1 MQETRERVLD
11 ALSEGPVTGPELAER
26 LDVSRAAVW
35 KHVEALRE
43 AGFGIASE
51 DEGYALAE
59 VPEFGGVAVEYGLE
73 APFDVE
79 YHESIPSTNARARD
93 LADEGK
99 SDVAVLADEQTG
111 GRGRLDREW
120 SSPSGGVWLSLLV
133 RPDVPPAHAPAFTL
147 AAAVAV
153 TRAAREAG
161 VDARIK
167 WPNDVVVSE
176 ANDSPSE
183 RSSDDVVVS
192 GEDSAGLAVERKLAG
207 ILTEMEGEADRV
219 SWVVVG
225 MGINANV
232 DPADLP
238 SEARPATLSAEA
250 GAVDRRLF
258 TQRVLEEFDELR
270 GEPRAVIPAWREHA
284 TTLGTRVRVDT
295 PGGEVVGDAVDVEFP
310 GTLVVDT
317 GDERVQVTAGD
328 CEHLRPIVD

>member
-43 AGFGIASE
+43 EGFGIASE

-59 VPEFGGVAVEYGLE
+59 VPEFGGAAVEYGLE

-79 YHESIPSTNARARD
+79 FHDSIPSTNARARD
-93 LADEGK
+93 LAGEGAA
-99 SDVAVLADEQTG
+99 DVAVLADEQTG

-120 SSPSGGVWLSLLV
+120 SSPSGGIWLSLLV
-133 RPDVPPAHAPAFTL
+133 RPDVPATHAPTFTL

-161 VDARIK
+161 VDAGIK
-167 WPNDVVVSE
+167 WPNDVVVSG
-176 ANDSPSE
+176 ANDGPSE
-183 RSSDDVVVS
+183 RSSDDVVVP
-192 GEDSAGLAVERKLAG
+192 GEGREGGAVERKLAG

-232 DPADLP
+232 DPEELP
-238 SEARPATLSAEA
+238 SEARPATLSGEV

-258 TQRVLEEFDELR
+258 TQRVVEEFDELR
-270 GEPRAVIPAWREHA
+270 SEPESVVPAWREYA
-284 TTLGTRVRVDT
+284 TTLGRRVRVDT
-295 PGGEVVGDAVDVEFP
+295 SAGEVVGEAVDIEFP
-310 GTLVVDT
+310 GALVVDT
-317 GDERVQVTAGD
+317 GDERVTVTAGD
-328 CEHLRPIVD
+328 CEHLRPVE